1 MLWIRCSAWKN
12 QSRILLFCLALYL
25 VYVVLMSL
33 AESQFSI
40 NSEWFLPIGYLSVF
54 LTTVLVVKVVDR
66 KNLAWVGLG
75 IHRHMP
81 RELLIGVAL
90 GIGMTVVAWVP
101 AALLGSVEFGTTDI
115 VATFL
120 PSVLLTFLMATGE
133 EILFRGYIYQRVVE
147 MLGPIAA
154 TLLFSGLFAFGHM
167 GNPGASVVSGI
178 NVFLAGILFSV
189 CWFIT
194 GSLWTSIALHGTWNV
209 VLGLFFG
216 APVSGVTFP
225 AALLHT
231 TVGEPI
237 IITGGIYGPEGG
249 IITTSVLIMA
259 GIALYK
265 IPAVR
270 FSPYT
275 FSKIFWNHYT
285 RTTFLKQRHRTENSR

>member
-1 MLWIRCSAWKN
+1 MFWNRRSAWKN
-12 QSRILLFCLALYL
+12 QSRVLLFCLTLY
-25 VYVVLMSL
+25 VIFVVLMSL
-33 AESQFSI
+33 GENPLSVS
-40 NSEWFLPIGYLSVF
+40 SEWFLPIGYLSVL

-66 KNLAWVGLG
+66 KSLAWVGLG

-81 RELLIGVAL
+81 RELLSGIAL
-90 GIGMTVVAWVP
+90 GIGMTVVVWVP
-101 AALLGSVEFGTTDI
+101 TALLGSVEFGTTNI

-120 PSVLLTFLMATGE
+120 PSVLLTFLTATGE

-154 TLLFSGLFAFGHM
+154 TVLFSGLFAFGHM
-167 GNPGASVVSGI
+167 GNPGASIISGI

-216 APVSGVTFP
+216 APVSGITFP
-225 AALLHT
+225 AAFLHT
-231 TVGEPI
+231 TAIEPI

-249 IITTSVLIMA
+249 IITTVVLIMA

-285 RTTFLKQRHRTENSR
+285 RTTLLKQRHRTENSR